1 MVRRLKGQGANYE
14 DLKDVYIKQVRSTLE
29 FGVPVWNCGLT
40 KGEVADIERVQMSF
54 LHIVLGQQYGNYQ
67 EALDQIDLES
77 LETRRLS
84 ICEKFA
90 NKKSLKLPKHKSWFV
105 VNNPPGVDTRSMKPD
120 LKPPLCRLNRFKTS
134 PIPYLTSLLNNK

>member
-1 MVRRLKGQGANYE
+1 M
-14 DLKDVYIKQVRSTLE
+14 
-29 FGVPVWNCGLT
+29 PVWNCGLT
-40 KGEVADIERVQMSF
+40 KGEVADIERGQKSF

-90 NKKSLKLPKHKSWFV
+90 KKSLKHPKHKSWFV
-105 VNNPPGVDTRSMKPD
+105 VNNRGADTRSMKPD

-134 PIPYLTSLLNNK
+134 PIPYLTSLLNKK